1 MFKLFGSLFRA
12 ATLCAAPHHQSVM
25 NSAKLGAVLDENEQ
39 ESQAA
44 ANGLDAGT
52 SSYEEHIA
60 RLKAEAE
67 AQDCANRLRVAQE
80 QLAEYAAQKE
90 EDSVGLVQ
98 EAERLKEA
106 LGQLL
111 KHPGSTASDFQEIAH
126 LFNGLLDKLND
137 AATEA
142 RAFAA
147 QQASDLA
154 TLKRSSAQADLDN
167 DVDMKRVRDDS
178 ASTSEAG
185 EEAAAGED
193 ALEEP
198 LRGPIASQPAG
209 LPSTSFAERA
219 RYIPLRLSHDERKLL
234 RLLESALNVS
244 EYTDKVDILTWRNKN
259 QRVNAQ
265 IRDLCAILSGLMVA
279 TNYKKGQDLIRD
291 RSFAD
296 NEEFFQDIFEL
307 GRRYKILNPDKMRS
321 EYGKLMYLL
330 MDSAE
335 PAIQE
340 MLEFKCVRQLR
351 TVYNFLEERGGLA
364 MLDDSLMHT
373 ATAEIIA
380 GERPRHE
387 VQRDIKI
394 KEKAREALSRR
405 YRSARLSEEEIL
417 LCIYSISDNN
427 SYLLFNRDPIDRF
440 IHFFHR
446 YFKSDSH
453 EPGYS
458 LAIQGGRDGARL
470 THNHERQYHYVLQSL
485 TLWREISTEMFKLW
499 YLAETDMLREGNS
512 YRLCDTGQGLNRV
525 QSASQV
531 GRAMQ
536 QILNRVQS
544 RIGSWVGSSVVHL
557 GDHNVPNALMF
568 IDKYTQVPRILNPVV
583 SVLEELPKLYRD
595 SNLRAYI
602 DSSFGGVEQCRKAI
616 IVDFCRHAFDGS
628 GADNFFDAG
637 SCIDGRLTSAWN
649 WCSKIEK
656 KPFYHV
662 FKLAGWVGFDGE
674 VKS

>member
-1 MFKLFGSLFRA
+1 MSQLA
-12 ATLCAAPHHQSVM
+12 H
-25 NSAKLGAVLDENEQ
+25 VLD
-39 ESQAA
+39 AA
-44 ANGLDAGT
+44 DGDADHAQPGTNGGEPGPTTA
-52 SSYEEHIA
+52 YEDHVA

-67 AQDCANRLRVAQE
+67 AQDAQNRLRVAQE

-90 EDSVGLVQ
+90 ADANDLLQ
-98 EAERLKEA
+98 EAEKLKDA
-106 LGQLL
+106 LRQLL
-111 KHPGSTASDFQEIAH
+111 EQPGSTAGELQQVAQ
-126 LFNGLLDKLND
+126 LFNTLREKVVD
-137 AATEA
+137 AVTEA

-147 QQASDLA
+147 QQQSDLA
-154 TLKRSSAQADLDN
+154 TLKRSSAQADLHT
-167 DVDMKRVRDDS
+167 DVEMKRARDEPGSSGD
-178 ASTSEAG
+178 A
-185 EEAAAGED
+185 EEAEEED
-193 ALEEP
+193 EEAEEAE
-198 LRGPIASQPAG
+198 RGTIGSQPAG

-219 RYIPLRLSHDERKLL
+219 RYIPLRLTHDERKLL

-244 EYTDKVDILTWRNKN
+244 EYTDKVDILSWRSKN
-259 QRVNAQ
+259 QRIHAQ
-265 IRDLCAILSGLMVA
+265 IKDLCAILSGLMVA
-279 TNYKKGQDLIRD
+279 ADYKKGQELIRD
-291 RSFAD
+291 RNFAD
-296 NEEFFQDIFEL
+296 NAEFFQDIFEL

-321 EYGKLMYLL
+321 EYGKLMYML

-340 MLEFKCVRQLR
+340 LLEFRCVRQLR
-351 TVYNFLEERGGLA
+351 TVYVFLEERGGLA
-364 MLDDSLMHT
+364 MLEDAALMHT
-373 ATAEIIA
+373 ATAEIVA
-380 GERPRHE
+380 GDRPRHE
-387 VQRDIKI
+387 IQRDIKV
-394 KEKAREALSRR
+394 KEKARETLSRR
-405 YRSARLSEEEIL
+405 YRSSRLSEEDIL
-417 LCIYSISDNN
+417 TCIYSLSDNN

-440 IHFFHR
+440 IHYFHR
-446 YFKSDSH
+446 YFKADTH

-499 YLAETDMLREGNS
+499 YLAETDMLREGNH

-525 QSASQV
+525 QSAPSV

-536 QILNRVQS
+536 QILGRVQQ

-583 SVLEELPKLYRD
+583 AVLEELPKLYRD
-595 SNLRAYI
+595 PNLRAYI
-602 DSSFGGVEQCRKAI
+602 DGTFGGVEQCRKSI
-616 IVDFCRHAFDGS
+616 LVDFCRHAFDGS

-649 WCSKIEK
+649 WCSKLEK
-656 KPFYHV
+656 KSYYHV
-662 FKLAGWVGFDGE
+662 FKLAGWSGFDGE

>member
-1 MFKLFGSLFRA
+1 MS
-12 ATLCAAPHHQSVM
+12 
-25 NSAKLGAVLDENEQ
+25 SAKLGAVLDENEQ
-39 ESQAA
+39 EQQTVAIGA
-44 ANGLDAGT
+44 DANGS
-52 SSYEEHIA
+52 SSYEEHVA

-80 QLAEYAAQKE
+80 QLAEYAEQKSV
-90 EDSVGLVQ
+90 DSQGLVQ
-98 EAERLKEA
+98 EAERLKEV
-106 LGQLL
+106 LGQLAQQQ
-111 KHPGSTASDFQEIAH
+111 GSTAADFQQVAQ
-126 LFNGLLDKLND
+126 LFNGLLEKITD

-154 TLKRSSAQADLDN
+154 TLKRSSGQGDLRG
-167 DVDMKRVRDDS
+167 DVDMKRARDDS

-185 EEAAAGED
+185 DEGVAEEDGGEEDSGEPVRGSIASHAAG
-193 ALEEP
+193 A
-198 LRGPIASQPAG
+198 A
-209 LPSTSFAERA
+209 STSFAERA
-219 RYIPLRLSHDERKLL
+219 RYIPVRLSQDERKLL

-244 EYTDKVDILTWRNKN
+244 EYTDKVDILTWRSKN
-259 QRVNAQ
+259 QRIHAQ

-296 NEEFFQDIFEL
+296 NHEFFQDIFEL

-330 MDSAE
+330 MDSSE

-340 MLEFKCVRQLR
+340 LLEFKCVRQLC

-364 MLDDSLMHT
+364 MLEDPLMHT
-373 ATAEIIA
+373 ATAEIVA

-387 VQRDIKI
+387 VQRDIKV

-446 YFKSDSH
+446 YFKQDSH

-499 YLAETDMLREGNS
+499 YLAESDMLREGNS

-525 QSASQV
+525 QSAPQV

-536 QILNRVQS
+536 QILGRVQS

-595 SNLRAYI
+595 PNLRAYI
-602 DSSFGGVEQCRKAI
+602 DSTFGGVEQCRKAI
-616 IVDFCRHAFDGS
+616 LVDFCRHAFDGS

-656 KPFYHV
+656 KPYYHV

>member
-1 MFKLFGSLFRA
+1 
-12 ATLCAAPHHQSVM
+12 
-25 NSAKLGAVLDENEQ
+25 
-39 ESQAA
+39 
-44 ANGLDAGT
+44 
-52 SSYEEHIA
+52 
-60 RLKAEAE
+60 
-67 AQDCANRLRVAQE
+67 
-80 QLAEYAAQKE
+80 
-90 EDSVGLVQ
+90 
-98 EAERLKEA
+98 
-106 LGQLL
+106 
-111 KHPGSTASDFQEIAH
+111 
-126 LFNGLLDKLND
+126 
-137 AATEA
+137 
-142 RAFAA
+142 
-147 QQASDLA
+147 
-154 TLKRSSAQADLDN
+154 
-167 DVDMKRVRDDS
+167 MKRVRDDS

-185 EEAAAGED
+185 EEAAAEED

-351 TVYNFLEERGGLA
+351 TVYNFLEERSGLA

-387 VQRDIKI
+387 VQRDIKV

-499 YLAETDMLREGNS
+499 YLAESDMLREGNS

-525 QSASQV
+525 QSAPQV
-531 GRAMQ
+531 GKAMQ

-568 IDKYTQVPRILNPVV
+568 IDKYTQVDRTHC
-583 SVLEELPKLYRD
+583 
-595 SNLRAYI
+595 A
-602 DSSFGGVEQCRKAI
+602 SSFSV
-616 IVDFCRHAFDGS
+616 S
-628 GADNFFDAG
+628 GF
-637 SCIDGRLTSAWN
+637 
-649 WCSKIEK
+649 
-656 KPFYHV
+656 
-662 FKLAGWVGFDGE
+662 
-674 VKS
+674 